1 MDAHEDAAYKE
12 LSHTQNSL
20 PYALHVYL
28 NVDEYDSSSD
38 AMSIKMQCAIG
49 VYKRIRFVN
58 SV

>member
-1 MDAHEDAAYKE
+1 MKMLHKE